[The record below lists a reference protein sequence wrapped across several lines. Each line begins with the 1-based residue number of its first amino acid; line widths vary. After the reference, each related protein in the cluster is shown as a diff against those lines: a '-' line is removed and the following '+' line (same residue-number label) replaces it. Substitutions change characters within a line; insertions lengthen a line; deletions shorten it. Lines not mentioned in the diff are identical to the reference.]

1 MIWLL
6 GWLIARPPSLDPQA
20 LIARVETLY
29 TSRTAHAIAVME
41 IQGEAWHRKL
51 RMEIWSR
58 GREDTRVRILEPPKE
73 RGVITL
79 KRGDQIWNYIPR
91 IDRKIKIP
99 PGMMGDAW
107 MGSHFTY
114 DDMVKES
121 KIERLY
127 RFQVKEDTGDTLV
140 LVGIPV
146 EGAAVVWGKLEY
158 VLEKKRFLPL
168 EVRYYDEDSV
178 LARTLWFS
186 DVRRVG
192 DRWIPFRLR
201 VEPSDRPGEYTEIRY
216 EKLELNVPLPRNLF
230 SPASLG
236 R

>member
-1 MIWLL
+1 M
-6 GWLIARPPSLDPQA
+6 LILD
-20 LIARVETLY
+20 
-29 TSRTAHAIAVME
+29 
-41 IQGEAWHRKL
+41 
-51 RMEIWSR
+51 
-58 GREDTRVRILEPPKE
+58 PPKE
-73 RGVITL
+73 RGVVTL
-79 KRGDQIWNYIPR
+79 KRGDEIWNYIPR

-99 PGMMGDAW
+99 SGMMGDAW

-127 RFQVKEDTGDTLV
+127 RFTVKEEHGDTVV
-140 LVGIPV
+140 LQGIPK
-146 EGAAVVWGKLEY
+146 ENAAVVWGKLEY
-158 VLEKKRFLPL
+158 VVEKSRLIPL
-168 EVRYYDEDSV
+168 LVRYYDEDGT
-178 LARTLWFS
+178 LARTMTFS

-201 VEPSDRPGEYTEIRY
+201 VEPSHRPGEYTEVRY
-216 EKLELNVPLPRNLF
+216 EKLELNVLLPRRLF